1 MRILEVDRLR
11 KRFGGL
17 AAAADVGFHVDQ
29 GEIVGLIGPNGAGKT
44 TVFNLISGALVPD
57 SGAIRFKD
65 KKINGRKPHQICR
78 AGIARTFQSVQVFPR
93 ISVLDHVRLAHLFGN
108 PKSRKSGTADRDAAQ
123 ILDFVE
129 LSGMSTLR
137 AMDLTLANQKRL
149 EVARALAAEPDL
161 LLLDEV
167 MAGLN
172 PTEVSQ
178 AMELAKKIQQRGVT
192 ILMIE
197 HVMKAIMNICDRIIV
212 LNYGQIIAEGS
223 PREIAANETV
233 IEVYLGATEISNLKS
248 QI

>member
-1 MRILEVDRLR
+1 MRILEVDRLG

-17 AAAADVGFHVDQ
+17 AAAADVGFHVDE

-57 SGAIRFKD
+57 SGTIQFRD
-65 KKINGRKPHQICR
+65 KKITGKKPHQICR

-93 ISVLDHVRLAHLFGN
+93 ISVLDHVRLAQLFGN
-108 PKSRKSGTADRDAAQ
+108 PKSRSGGNKWDAAQ

-129 LSGMSTLR
+129 LSGMSALR

-149 EVARALAAEPDL
+149 EVARALAAEPEL

-178 AMELAKKIQQRGVT
+178 AMELARKIQERGVT

-212 LNYGQIIAEGS
+212 LNYGQKIAEGV
-223 PREIAANETV
+223 PREIAANQTV